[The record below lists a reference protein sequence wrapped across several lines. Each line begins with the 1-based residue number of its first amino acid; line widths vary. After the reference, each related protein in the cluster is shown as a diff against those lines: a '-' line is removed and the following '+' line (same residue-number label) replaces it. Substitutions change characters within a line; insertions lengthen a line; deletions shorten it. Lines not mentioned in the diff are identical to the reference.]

1 MHPETE
7 AMARSLLRQMERSRF
22 PSVALPCAW
31 EGLARNP
38 GRESRLGDQPPQVK
52 GMARNS
58 ARLATIGTGQMPRNI
73 EKQEADYR
81 FSILLIDD
89 KANQTY

>member
-1 MHPETE
+1 
-7 AMARSLLRQMERSRF
+7 MARSLLRQMERSRF

-38 GRESRLGDQPPQVK
+38 GRAAHLGDHPPQVK

-58 ARLATIGTGQMPRNI
+58 SRPAAIGTGQMQRI
-73 EKQEADYR
+73 VQKQAVYYR

-89 KANQTY
+89 KANQAY